1 MTNQLKFL
9 LHQNWMSLSQADVTL
24 STTSSRR
31 PHRGHYRSRSWC
43 FPHDR
48 PIGHG
53 SWQFI
58 KEEISRQEKRPDRGP
73 PLGRQWQSVRV
84 PSADEVRGASN
95 DGDDDAGV
103 TGPIFHSITE
113 AKYASPFEIIYSIVI
128 EICQTHQRST
138 YSAFPHTF
146 LVGRLG

>member
-1 MTNQLKFL
+1 MTNRLKFL

-31 PHRGHYRSRSWC
+31 PHRGHYRRRSWC

-48 PIGHG
+48 PIGYG

-84 PSADEVRGASN
+84 PSADEVRGASHC
-95 DGDDDAGV
+95 
-103 TGPIFHSITE
+103 TGMMTQGWLVQYFTAQP
-113 AKYASPFEIIYSIVI
+113 KRGMRVRLKLYIVI

-138 YSAFPHTF
+138 YSAFLHTF
-146 LVGRLG
+146 LVGRLT

>member
-1 MTNQLKFL
+1 MTNRLKFL

-31 PHRGHYRSRSWC
+31 PHRRHYRRRSWC

-48 PIGHG
+48 PIGHS

-103 TGPIFHSITE
+103 TDWSNISRHNRSE
-113 AKYASPFEIIYSIVI
+113 VYESELYIVI

-138 YSAFPHTF
+138 YSAFAHTF
-146 LVGRLG
+146 LVGRLT